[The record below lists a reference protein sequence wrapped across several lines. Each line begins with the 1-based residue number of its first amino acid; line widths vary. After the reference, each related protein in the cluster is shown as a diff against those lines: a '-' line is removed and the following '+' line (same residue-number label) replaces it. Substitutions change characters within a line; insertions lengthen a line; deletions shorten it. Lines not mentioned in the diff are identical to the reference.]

1 MPASPAVSY
10 RVVFAN
16 PHARLFVV
24 ELRVAAPTAT
34 ETRIYFPAW
43 IPGSYLIREFAKHV
57 VALSAA
63 DSEGPLPVEKL
74 DKATYRIAPA
84 RGPLVVRYEVYAADL
99 SVRGAYFDADFAF
112 FNGSSLFAAVA
123 GYEAQAAQVEV
134 IPPVHAP
141 NWRVVTAMP
150 TLNVDAQGFG
160 AHLAENYEALIDHPF
175 LCGDLHVVEFNAA
188 EVPHRCAI
196 VGRHEVDTAR
206 LTRDLQHLC
215 EQHID
220 FFGRPAPMPRY
231 DFLVI
236 AVGDGYGGLE
246 HRASTAL
253 ITRRD
258 HLPRTGETVDDGYR
272 EFLGLCSHEY
282 FHLWNVKR
290 IRPAAFSP
298 YRLDA
303 ENYTRLLWAFEG
315 FTSYYDDLA
324 LVRAGLIGIDDYL
337 KGLGQTVTRVLRAPG
352 HTRQSVAEAS
362 FDAWIKF
369 YRPDENAPNALANY
383 YTKGALIGLVLDLTI
398 RKNTDDARS
407 LDDVMRYLW
416 ATYGARGAGVPEDGI
431 EQAVKLV
438 TGLDLQEFFA
448 DAVYGVAALPLAERL
463 REAGVVLKLRSAKD
477 DKDMGGVA
485 QDTLPKVSLGA
496 RFADTELKLTHVLS
510 EGAAERAGLAAGDVL
525 VALDGLRASRA
536 LLERLLKTRA
546 PGDVLVVHAFRRDEL
561 RHFELRLQAPAQDTA
576 YLVLDEAADAAQ
588 LARRSAWL
596 DRSL

>member
-1 MPASPAVSY
+1 MSESPAVSY
-10 RVVFAN
+10 RVAFAN
-16 PHARLFVV
+16 PNAHLFVV
-24 ELRVAAPTAT
+24 ELRVAAPSST

-57 VALSAA
+57 VSLSAA
-63 DSEGPLPVEKL
+63 DGEGQLPVEKL
-74 DKATYRIAPA
+74 NKATYRIGPA
-84 RGPLVVRYEVYAADL
+84 RGALVVRYEIYAADL
-99 SVRGAYFDADFAF
+99 SVRGAYFDNEFAF

-123 GYEAQAAQVEV
+123 GLEPRAAQVEV
-134 IPPVHAP
+134 AAPAHAP
-141 NWRVVTAMP
+141 QWRLATAMP
-150 TLNVDAQGFG
+150 VREVDAQGFG
-160 AHLAENYEALIDHPF
+160 TYIVEDYEALIDHPF
-175 LCGDLHVVEFNAA
+175 LCGELNLVDFRAA
-188 EVPHRCAI
+188 TVPHRCAI
-196 VGRHEVDTAR
+196 VGRHEVDAAR
-206 LTRDLQHLC
+206 LARDLARLC

-220 FFGRPAPMPRY
+220 FFGRPAPMSRY

-258 HLPRTGETVDDGYR
+258 HLPCAGDSVDDGYR

-290 IRPAAFSP
+290 IRPAAFTP
-298 YRLDA
+298 YRLNA

-337 KGLGQTVTRVLRAPG
+337 KGLGQTLTRVLRVPG
-352 HTRQSVAEAS
+352 HAKQSVAEAS

-398 RKNTDDARS
+398 RQLTDDTHS

-416 ATYGARGAGVPEDGI
+416 VTYGRSAKGVPEDGI
-431 EQAVKLV
+431 ERAITTV
-438 TGLDLQEFFA
+438 TGLDLHAFLA
-448 DAVYGVAALPLAERL
+448 GAVNGVEPLPLAEHL
-463 REAGVVLKLRSAKD
+463 REAGIVLKLRAAKD
-477 DKDMGGVA
+477 DKDVGGAA
-485 QDTLPKVSLGA
+485 QESLPRVSIGA
-496 RFADTELKLTHVLS
+496 RFAETELKLTHVLTDS
-510 EGAAERAGLAAGDVL
+510 AAERAGLAAGDVV
-525 VALDGLRASRA
+525 VAVDGLRASRA
-536 LLERLLKTRA
+536 LLERLLKTHA
-546 PGDVLVVHAFRRDEL
+546 PGHILDLYAFRRDEL
-561 RHFELRLQAPAQDTA
+561 RRFELRLQAPAQDTA
-576 YLVLDEAADAAQ
+576 YLQLDEAADAAQ

-596 DRSL
+596 GQSL